1 MLNVKN
7 WQLILFTL
15 VGIII
20 VTLLILNMEV
30 KKEVRDV
37 VQEQYEKGNVSE
49 SAYKSALSDGKL
61 SNLEV
66 MKLRNK

>member
-7 WQLILFTL
+7 WQLIVFTL
-15 VGIII
+15 VGILI
-20 VTLLILNMEV
+20 VTFLILNMEV

-49 SAYKSALSDGKL
+49 TAYKKALSDGKL

-66 MKLRNK
+66 IKLRGK

>member
-49 SAYKSALSDGKL
+49 SAYKAALSDGKL